1 MEYNLSLPF
10 KNIVEGVVK
19 GGKGLTNVGTIT
31 NAAKKTVSKFSG
43 PLKNINFKSWK
54 TWVMM
59 FGVMAVMY
67 LMFWKNENTNDK
79 PAEPPIPAEFM
90 QQEHPLDMAN
100 RHFQIY
106 QQSVGQEKLYHYQ
119 VATRNYERTMQ
130 ELNPEDSD
138 YAKIAFR
145 LAKMFQEGV
154 PEVYEANIDQKI
166 PGAPPDTERSITYYQ
181 IAIQSGYHSAILD
194 LASVFHWGNVGF
206 KPNREYARHLYGV
219 MLKIG
224 TEYEQGMA
232 RDRLRQMQEEEGKIV
247 GSVLDGVEGVANNF
261 SSGSF
266 EATPFCEEFSSV
278 TRNADGSNGNIADDE
293 LTKDI
298 DDNYVSELMMNDLRL
313 GTHRVDKNRGKVLI
327 IENNPHNARDHMVAS
342 TAKQSLEKLRSGT
355 HIQYDMPTTLKMI
368 HSYIIKECDLGET
381 LKVDA
386 LKVLKH
392 FAANISKLGYQQA
405 KEIEALHI
413 VFNRIQSQYR
423 ERKKR
428 ETVMDN
434 LVRELS
440 ECIEYGE
447 LVCSE
452 GRVNRIID
460 TLNYIDP
467 LVRIKPKWAMTQE
480 MMNGC
485 IKIRAALVKRES
497 SEISDALE
505 SPNPTSRQRMLVK
518 NFQQKLKRE
527 IERDF
532 TRTYVDSGIM
542 SKDMLKNELGQWL
555 DSI

>member
-10 KNIVEGVVK
+10 ANIVEGAATAATTTTTKATASVAKNVV
-19 GGKGLTNVGTIT
+19 
-31 NAAKKTVSKFSG
+31 SRFSA
-43 PLKNINFKSWK
+43 PLKNINFKNWK
-54 TWVMM
+54 TWVMLL
-59 FGVMAVMY
+59 GIIAVVY
-67 LMFWKNENTNDK
+67 LMYWKGKHENVN
-79 PAEPPIPAEFM
+79 PEEPPIPAEFM
-90 QQEHPLDMAN
+90 QQEHPFDMAN
-100 RHFQIY
+100 RHYDMY
-106 QQSVGQEKLYHYQ
+106 QRTVGQEKLYHYQ
-119 VATRNYERTMQ
+119 VATRNYERTIQ
-130 ELNPEDSD
+130 ELNPNDTD

-154 PEVYEANIDQKI
+154 PEVYEADIDQKI

-224 TEYEQGMA
+224 TEYEQGIA
-232 RDRLRQMQEEEGKIV
+232 RDRLRQMKEEEGKVI
-247 GSVLDGVEGVANNF
+247 GSVLDGVDGVGNNF

-266 EATPFCEEFSSV
+266 EATPFAEEFSSIH
-278 TRNADGSNGNIADDE
+278 RNPDGSNGNPADAE
-293 LTKDI
+293 LTQDI

-313 GTHRVDKNRGKVLI
+313 GSHRVDKNRQKVLV
-327 IENNPHNARDHMVAS
+327 IENDPHNARDHMVSS

-368 HSYIIKECDLGET
+368 HSYIMKECDLGET
-381 LKVDA
+381 LKMDA
-386 LKVLKH
+386 TKVLKH
-392 FAANISKLGYQQA
+392 FAANIAKLGYQQA
-405 KEIEALHI
+405 KELEALHV

-423 ERKKR
+423 ERKQR
-428 ETVMDN
+428 NAVMDN

-440 ECIEYGE
+440 ECVEYGE

-452 GRVNRIID
+452 GRVNRIVD

-467 LVRIKPKWAMTQE
+467 LVRIKPKWALTQE
-480 MMNGC
+480 MMTKC
-485 IKIRAALVKRES
+485 AELRSKLLKREP
-497 SEISDALE
+497 SEIIDALE
-505 SPNPTSRQRMLVK
+505 NPNPTSRQKMLIR
-518 NFQQKLKRE
+518 NFMKKLKRE

-542 SKDMLKNELGQWL
+542 SKDMLKNELNQWL